1 MPTKQYDRDNPA
13 SYALGVYPSLA
24 LLELNPGCARKLML
38 DDRGIGGDGVERLMS
53 KCALLKVGV
62 ETAPRALKRISGKDN
77 CFAAIEFD
85 KARACKS
92 VDPSKPHVVLYE
104 PSDQGNVGTILRS
117 MAGFGLGDLVL
128 IGSAADVFDPHTVR
142 ASMGALFACRVSA
155 FGGDDGFERY
165 REAFPSHAVY
175 PFMLG
180 AALTLN
186 EAAASHDRLYALVF
200 GNEGAGLPERFSSI
214 GTPVMIPQRSTVDSL
229 NLAVAASIAMYT
241 FTTTD

>member
-1 MPTKQYDRDNPA
+1 MPTKQYDRGNPV
-13 SYALGVYPSLA
+13 SCALGIYPSLA

-38 DDRGIGGDGVERLMS
+38 DDRGIGSDGVERLTS
-53 KCALLKVGV
+53 QCALLNVSV

-85 KARACKS
+85 KAKACKP
-92 VDPSKPHVVLYE
+92 VDPSKPHVVLVE

-117 MAGFGLGDLVL
+117 MAGFDLGDLVL
-128 IGSAADVFDPHTVR
+128 IGSAADVFDPRTVR

-155 FGGDDGFERY
+155 FDGGNGFERY
-165 REAFPSHAVY
+165 REAFPSHTVY

-186 EAAASHDRLYALVF
+186 EAAASHDCMYALVF
-200 GNEGAGLPERFSSI
+200 GNEGSGLPERFSSI
-214 GTPVMIPQRSTVDSL
+214 GTPVMIPQRGTIDSL
-229 NLAVAASIAMYT
+229 NLAVAASIAMYA
-241 FTTTD
+241 FTTTN